1 MRGMKRIFDYKRL
14 WAAALAGM
22 LLLGGCA
29 GVSQTDAADT
39 AVDSGPDAQEVSEQF
54 DAYMDEIFRSE
65 LPMNTVNLHYT
76 LAYPENYGIT
86 DYDVSLGSYSLEE
99 MEESY
104 QEMEETR
111 EQLLEFDREKL
122 TEEQKITYDIV
133 LDNIDTELSVKD
145 LALYSEILGPTT
157 GYQAQ
162 LPVILAEYAFRT
174 ERDIEDYLE
183 LLTQMD
189 DLFAEIVA
197 FEREKSEAGLFMSD
211 AVADEII
218 DQCTEFIADPEHNY
232 MIDVF
237 NDKID
242 AFEGITEEEREEYR
256 RRNTEAITTDVTDA
270 FGILIDG
277 LTELKGS
284 GTNELG
290 LCYYDDGKEY
300 YEYLARTNTGSAMS
314 VDEIKKQTD
323 AYIERCLMNMMDS
336 LYTYPE
342 LEDEI
347 DDYEFPV
354 TEPEAILVDLQE
366 KIKNDFPEL
375 PEVNYTVKKVHPSM
389 EEHESPAFYL
399 MTPIDDSENHVIY
412 INDKYLGE
420 DANMDLYTTLAHE
433 GYPGHLYQDVY
444 TNSCDLPPV
453 RSLFSYS
460 GYAEGWAT
468 YVENYAYG
476 LSGLDKEL
484 AKFLAWNNAATL
496 GLYAYADMGIHY
508 DGWGREELAEYLS
521 DYGYDGEIANEIFDI
536 IVEEPANYLSYFVG
550 YLEIINLRNG
560 MSRKMGDDFT
570 LKDFH
575 RFLMEIGPAPF
586 DIIEAHMDEW
596 IENRQ

>member
-1 MRGMKRIFDYKRL
+1 MMDMKRIFDYKRFC
-14 WAAALAGM
+14 AAALAGM
-22 LLLGGCA
+22 LLLNGCT
-29 GVSQTDAADT
+29 GSSQTNTADAAG
-39 AVDSGPDAQEVSEQF
+39 DSGVDAQEISEQF
-54 DAYMDEIFRSE
+54 DAYMDEIFLSE
-65 LPMNTVNLHYT
+65 LPLNTVNLHYT

-86 DYDVSLGSYSLEE
+86 DYDVCLGSYSLEE

-104 QEMEETR
+104 QEIEETR
-111 EQLLEFDREKL
+111 ERMLEFDREKL

-133 LDNIDTELSVKD
+133 MDHIDTELSAKD
-145 LALYSEILGPTT
+145 LVLYSEILGPTT

-162 LPVILAEYAFRT
+162 LPVILAEYTFRT

-189 DLFAEIVA
+189 DLFAEIIV
-197 FEREKSEAGLFMSD
+197 FEQKKSEAGLFMSD

-218 DQCTEFIADPEHNY
+218 DQCEEFIADPEHNY

-237 NDKID
+237 NDKIE

-256 RRNTEAITTDVTDA
+256 RRNTEAITTDVMNA
-270 FGILIDG
+270 FSILIDG
-277 LTELKGS
+277 LTELKGT

-300 YEYLARTNTGSAMS
+300 YEYLVRTDTGSAMS
-314 VDEIKKQTD
+314 VEEMKKQTD
-323 AYIERCLMNMMDS
+323 AYIDQCLMNMLDS
-336 LYTYPE
+336 IYTYPE

-347 DDYEFPV
+347 YDYEFPV
-354 TEPEAILVDLQE
+354 TEPEEILIDLQE
-366 KIKNDFPEL
+366 KIKADFPEL
-375 PEVNYTVKKVHPSM
+375 PDVNYTIKKVHPSM

-399 MTPIDDSENHVIY
+399 TTPIDDSENHVIY

-420 DANMDLYTTLAHE
+420 DSNMDLYTTLAHE

-444 TNSCDLPPV
+444 TNSCGLAPV

-521 DYGYDGEIANEIFDI
+521 DYGYDEEVANEIFDI
-536 IVEEPANYLSYFVG
+536 IVEEPAVYLRYFVG
-550 YLEIINLRNG
+550 YLEIIGLRNS
-560 MSRKMGDDFT
+560 MSKKMGDDFT

-575 RFLMEIGPAPF
+575 QFLMEIGPAPF
-586 DIIEAHMDEW
+586 DIIEAHMDTW
-596 IENRQ
+596 IENH

>member
-1 MRGMKRIFDYKRL
+1 MMDMKRIFGYKRFC
-14 WAAALAGM
+14 AAALTGM
-22 LLLGGCA
+22 LLLNGCT
-29 GVSQTDAADT
+29 GSSQTDTADAAGN
-39 AVDSGPDAQEVSEQF
+39 SGVDAQEMSEQF
-54 DAYMDEIFRSE
+54 DAYMDEIFLSE
-65 LPMNTVNLHYT
+65 LPLNTVNLHYT

-86 DYDVSLGSYSLEE
+86 DYDVCLGSYSLEE

-104 QEMEETR
+104 QEIEETR
-111 EQLLEFDREKL
+111 ERMLEFDREKL

-133 LDNIDTELSVKD
+133 MDHIDTELSAKD
-145 LALYSEILGPTT
+145 LVLYSEILGPTT

-162 LPVILAEYAFRT
+162 LPVILAEYTFRT

-189 DLFAEIVA
+189 DLFAEIIV
-197 FEREKSEAGLFMSD
+197 FEQKKSEAGLFMSD

-218 DQCTEFIADPEHNY
+218 DQCEEFIADPEHNY

-237 NDKID
+237 NDKIE

-256 RRNTEAITTDVTDA
+256 RRNTEAITTDVMNA
-270 FGILIDG
+270 FSILIDG
-277 LTELKGS
+277 LTELKGT

-300 YEYLARTNTGSAMS
+300 YEYLVRTDTGSAMS
-314 VDEIKKQTD
+314 VEEMKKQTD
-323 AYIERCLMNMMDS
+323 AYIDQCLMNMLDS
-336 LYTYPE
+336 IYTYPE

-347 DDYEFPV
+347 YDYEFPV
-354 TEPEAILVDLQE
+354 TEPEEILIDLQE
-366 KIKNDFPEL
+366 KIKADFPEL
-375 PEVNYTVKKVHPSM
+375 PDVNYTIKKVHPSM

-399 MTPIDDSENHVIY
+399 TTPIDDSENHVIY

-420 DANMDLYTTLAHE
+420 DSNMDLYTTLAHE

-444 TNSCDLPPV
+444 TNSCGLAPV

-521 DYGYDGEIANEIFDI
+521 DYGYDEEVANEIFDI
-536 IVEEPANYLSYFVG
+536 IVEEPAVYLRYFVG
-550 YLEIINLRNG
+550 YLEIIGLRNS
-560 MSRKMGDDFT
+560 MSKKMGDDFT

-575 RFLMEIGPAPF
+575 QFLMEIGPAPF
-586 DIIEAHMDEW
+586 DIIEAHMDTW
-596 IENRQ
+596 IENH

>member
-1 MRGMKRIFDYKRL
+1 MMDMKRFFSYKRFC
-14 WAAALAGM
+14 AAALAGM
-22 LLLGGCA
+22 LLLNGCT
-29 GVSQTDAADT
+29 GSSQTDTADV
-39 AVDSGPDAQEVSEQF
+39 AGDSGVDAQEMSEQF
-54 DAYMDEIFRSE
+54 DAYMNEIFLDE
-65 LPMNTVNLHYT
+65 LPLNTVNLHYT

-86 DYDVSLGSYSLEE
+86 DYEVCLGSYSLEE

-104 QEMEETR
+104 QEIEETKER
-111 EQLLEFDREKL
+111 MLEFDREKL

-133 LDNIDTELSVKD
+133 MDHIDTELSVKD
-145 LALYSEILGPTT
+145 LVLYSEILGPTT

-162 LPVILAEYAFRT
+162 LPVILAEYTFRT

-183 LLTQMD
+183 LLTQVD
-189 DLFAEIVA
+189 ELFAEIIV
-197 FEREKSEAGLFMSD
+197 FEQKKSEAGLFMSD

-218 DQCTEFIADPEHNY
+218 DQCEEFIADPEHNY

-256 RRNTEAITTDVTDA
+256 RRNTEAITTDVMNA
-270 FGILIDG
+270 FRTLIDG

-290 LCYYDDGKEY
+290 LCYYDDGREY
-300 YEYLARTNTGSAMS
+300 YEYLVRTDTGSAMS
-314 VDEIKKQTD
+314 VEEIKEQTE
-323 AYIERCLMNMMDS
+323 AYIDRCLMNMMES
-336 LYTYPE
+336 LYSYPE

-347 DDYEFPV
+347 YDYEFPV
-354 TEPEAILVDLQE
+354 TEPEEILIDLQE
-366 KIKNDFPEL
+366 KIKADFPEL
-375 PEVNYTVKKVHPSM
+375 PDVNYTIKKVHPSM

-399 MTPIDDSENHVIY
+399 TTPIDDSENHVIY

-420 DANMDLYTTLAHE
+420 DSNMDLYTTLAHE

-444 TNSCDLPPV
+444 TNSCGLAPV

-496 GLYAYADMGIHY
+496 GLYAYADIGIHY
-508 DGWGREELAEYLS
+508 DGWGREELADYLA
-521 DYGYDGEIANEIFDI
+521 DYGYDDREISDEIFDI
-536 IVEEPANYLSYFVG
+536 IVEEPAVYLRYFVG
-550 YLEIINLRNG
+550 YLEIIGLRNS
-560 MSRKMGDDFT
+560 MSKKMGDDFT

-575 RFLMEIGPAPF
+575 QFLMEIGPAPF
-586 DIIEAHMDEW
+586 DIIEAHMDTW
-596 IENRQ
+596 IKNH

>member
-1 MRGMKRIFDYKRL
+1 MKRIFGYKRFC
-14 WAAALAGM
+14 AAALTGM
-22 LLLGGCA
+22 LLLNGCT
-29 GVSQTDAADT
+29 GSSQTDTADAAGN
-39 AVDSGPDAQEVSEQF
+39 SGVDAQEMSEQF
-54 DAYMDEIFRSE
+54 DAYMDEIFLSE
-65 LPMNTVNLHYT
+65 LPLNTVNLHYT

-86 DYDVSLGSYSLEE
+86 DYDVCLGSYSLEE

-104 QEMEETR
+104 QEIEETR
-111 EQLLEFDREKL
+111 ERMLEFDREKL

-133 LDNIDTELSVKD
+133 MDHIDTELSAKD
-145 LALYSEILGPTT
+145 LVLYSEILGPTT

-162 LPVILAEYAFRT
+162 LPVILAEYTFRT

-189 DLFAEIVA
+189 DLFAEIIV
-197 FEREKSEAGLFMSD
+197 FEQKKSEAGLFMSD

-218 DQCTEFIADPEHNY
+218 DQCEEFIADPEHNY

-237 NDKID
+237 NDKIE

-256 RRNTEAITTDVTDA
+256 RRNTEAITTDVMNA
-270 FGILIDG
+270 FSILIDG
-277 LTELKGS
+277 LTELKGT

-300 YEYLARTNTGSAMS
+300 YEYLVRTDTGSAMS
-314 VDEIKKQTD
+314 VEEMKKQTD
-323 AYIERCLMNMMDS
+323 AYIDQCLMNMLDS
-336 LYTYPE
+336 IYTYPE

-347 DDYEFPV
+347 YDYEFPV
-354 TEPEAILVDLQE
+354 TEPEEILIDLQE
-366 KIKNDFPEL
+366 KIKADFPEL
-375 PEVNYTVKKVHPSM
+375 PDVNYTIKKVHPSM

-399 MTPIDDSENHVIY
+399 TTPIDDSENHVIY

-420 DANMDLYTTLAHE
+420 DSNMDLYTTLAHE

-444 TNSCDLPPV
+444 TNSCGLAPV

-508 DGWGREELAEYLS
+508 DGWGREELATYLS
-521 DYGYDGEIANEIFDI
+521 DYGYDEEIANEIFDI
-536 IVEEPANYLSYFVG
+536 IVEEPAVYLRYFVG
-550 YLEIINLRNG
+550 YLEIIGLRNS
-560 MSRKMGDDFT
+560 MSKKMGDDFT

-575 RFLMEIGPAPF
+575 QFLMEIGPAPF
-586 DIIEAHMDEW
+586 DIIEAHMDTW
-596 IENRQ
+596 IKNH

>member
-1 MRGMKRIFDYKRL
+1 MMDMKRFFSYKRFC
-14 WAAALAGM
+14 AAALAGM
-22 LLLGGCA
+22 LLLNGCT
-29 GVSQTDAADT
+29 GSSQTNTADAAG
-39 AVDSGPDAQEVSEQF
+39 DSGVDAQEMSEQF
-54 DAYMDEIFRSE
+54 DAYMDEIFLSE
-65 LPMNTVNLHYT
+65 LPLNTVNLHYT

-86 DYDVSLGSYSLEE
+86 DYDVCLGSYSLEE

-104 QEMEETR
+104 QEIEETKER
-111 EQLLEFDREKL
+111 MLEFDREKL

-133 LDNIDTELSVKD
+133 MDHIDTELSAKD
-145 LALYSEILGPTT
+145 LVLYSEILGPTT

-162 LPVILAEYAFRT
+162 LPVILAEYTFRT

-189 DLFAEIVA
+189 ELFAEIIV
-197 FEREKSEAGLFMSD
+197 FEQKKSEAGLFMSD

-218 DQCTEFIADPEHNY
+218 DQCEEFIADPEHNY

-256 RRNTEAITTDVTDA
+256 RRNTEAITTDVMNA
-270 FGILIDG
+270 FGTLIDG

-300 YEYLARTNTGSAMS
+300 YEYLVRTDTGSAMS
-314 VDEIKKQTD
+314 VEEIKEQTED
-323 AYIERCLMNMMDS
+323 YIDRCLMNMMES
-336 LYTYPE
+336 LYSYPE

-347 DDYEFPV
+347 YDYEFPV
-354 TEPEAILVDLQE
+354 TEPEEILIDLQE
-366 KIKNDFPEL
+366 QIKADFPEL
-375 PEVNYTVKKVHPSM
+375 PDVNYTIKKVHPSM

-399 MTPIDDSENHVIY
+399 TTPIDDSENHVIY
-412 INDKYLGE
+412 INGKYLGE

-444 TNSCDLPPV
+444 TNSCGLAPV

-496 GLYAYADMGIHY
+496 GLYAYADIRIHY
-508 DGWGREELAEYLS
+508 DGWGREELAAYLI
-521 DYGYDGEIANEIFDI
+521 DYGYDEEISNEIFDI
-536 IVEEPANYLSYFVG
+536 IVEEPAVYLRYFVG
-550 YLEIINLRNG
+550 YLEIIGLRNS
-560 MSRKMGDDFT
+560 MSKKMGADFT

-575 RFLMEIGPAPF
+575 QFLMEIGPAPF
-586 DIIEAHMDEW
+586 DIIEAHMDTW
-596 IENRQ
+596 IKNH

>member
-1 MRGMKRIFDYKRL
+1 MMDMKRILGYKRFC
-14 WAAALAGM
+14 AAALAGM
-22 LLLGGCA
+22 LLLNGCT
-29 GVSQTDAADT
+29 GSSQTDTADAAG
-39 AVDSGPDAQEVSEQF
+39 DSGVDAQEMSEQF
-54 DAYMDEIFRSE
+54 DAYMDEIFLSE
-65 LPMNTVNLHYT
+65 LPLNTVNLHYT

-86 DYDVSLGSYSLEE
+86 DYDVCLGSYSLEE

-104 QEMEETR
+104 QEIEETR
-111 EQLLEFDREKL
+111 ERMLEFDREKL

-133 LDNIDTELSVKD
+133 MDHIDTELSAKD
-145 LALYSEILGPTT
+145 LILYSEILGPTT

-162 LPVILAEYAFRT
+162 LPVILAEYTFRT

-189 DLFAEIVA
+189 ELFAEIIV
-197 FEREKSEAGLFMSD
+197 FEQKKSEAGLFMSD

-218 DQCTEFIADPEHNY
+218 DQCEEFIADPEHNY

-237 NDKID
+237 NDKIET
-242 AFEGITEEEREEYR
+242 FEGITEEEREEYR
-256 RRNTEAITTDVTDA
+256 RRNTEAITTDVMDA

-277 LTELKGS
+277 LTELKGT

-300 YEYLARTNTGSAMS
+300 YEYLVRTDTGSAMS
-314 VDEIKKQTD
+314 VDEIKEQTD
-323 AYIERCLMNMMDS
+323 AYIDRCLMNMLDS
-336 LYTYPE
+336 MYTYPE

-347 DDYEFPV
+347 YDYEFPV
-354 TEPEAILVDLQE
+354 TEPEEILIDLQE
-366 KIKNDFPEL
+366 KIKADFPEL
-375 PEVNYTVKKVHPSM
+375 PDVNYTIKKVHPSM

-399 MTPIDDSENHVIY
+399 TTPIDDSENHVIY

-420 DANMDLYTTLAHE
+420 DSNMDLYTTLAHE

-444 TNSCDLPPV
+444 TNSCGLAPV

-508 DGWGREELAEYLS
+508 DGWGREELATYLS
-521 DYGYDGEIANEIFDI
+521 DYGYDEEIANEIFDI
-536 IVEEPANYLSYFVG
+536 IVEEPAVYLRYFVG
-550 YLEIINLRNG
+550 YLEIIGLRNS
-560 MSRKMGDDFT
+560 MSKKMGDDFT

-575 RFLMEIGPAPF
+575 QFLMEIGPAPF
-586 DIIEAHMDEW
+586 DIIEAHMDTW
-596 IENRQ
+596 IKNH

>member
-1 MRGMKRIFDYKRL
+1 MMDMKRIFDYKRFC
-14 WAAALAGM
+14 AAALAGM
-22 LLLGGCA
+22 LLLNGCT
-29 GVSQTDAADT
+29 GSSQTNTADAAG
-39 AVDSGPDAQEVSEQF
+39 DSGVDAQEISEQF
-54 DAYMDEIFRSE
+54 DAYMDEIFLSE
-65 LPMNTVNLHYT
+65 LPLNTVNLHYT

-86 DYDVSLGSYSLEE
+86 DYDVCLGSYSLEE

-104 QEMEETR
+104 QEIEETR
-111 EQLLEFDREKL
+111 ERMLEFDREKL

-133 LDNIDTELSVKD
+133 MDHIDTELSAKD
-145 LALYSEILGPTT
+145 LVLYSEILGPTT

-162 LPVILAEYAFRT
+162 LPVILAEYTFRT

-189 DLFAEIVA
+189 DLFAEIIV
-197 FEREKSEAGLFMSD
+197 FEQKKSEAGLFMSD

-218 DQCTEFIADPEHNY
+218 DQCEEFIADPEHNY

-237 NDKID
+237 NDKIE
-242 AFEGITEEEREEYR
+242 AVEGITEEEREEYR
-256 RRNTEAITTDVTDA
+256 RRNTEAITTDVMNA
-270 FGILIDG
+270 FSILIDG
-277 LTELKGS
+277 LTELKGT

-300 YEYLARTNTGSAMS
+300 YEYLVRTDTGSAMS
-314 VDEIKKQTD
+314 VEEMKKQTD
-323 AYIERCLMNMMDS
+323 AYIDQCLMNMLDS
-336 LYTYPE
+336 IYTYPE

-347 DDYEFPV
+347 YDYEFPV
-354 TEPEAILVDLQE
+354 TEPEEILIDLQE
-366 KIKNDFPEL
+366 KIKADFPEL
-375 PEVNYTVKKVHPSM
+375 PDVNYTIKKVHPSM

-399 MTPIDDSENHVIY
+399 TTPIDDSENHVIY

-420 DANMDLYTTLAHE
+420 DSNMDLYTTLAHE

-444 TNSCDLPPV
+444 TNSCGLAPV

-521 DYGYDGEIANEIFDI
+521 DYGYDEEVANEIFDI
-536 IVEEPANYLSYFVG
+536 IVEEPAVYLRYFVG
-550 YLEIINLRNG
+550 YLEIIGLRNS
-560 MSRKMGDDFT
+560 MSKKMGDDFT

-575 RFLMEIGPAPF
+575 QFLMEIGPAPF
-586 DIIEAHMDEW
+586 DIIEAHMDTW
-596 IENRQ
+596 IENH

>member
-1 MRGMKRIFDYKRL
+1 MMDMKRFFSYKRFC
-14 WAAALAGM
+14 AAALAGM
-22 LLLGGCA
+22 LLLNGCT
-29 GVSQTDAADT
+29 GSSQTDTADAAG
-39 AVDSGPDAQEVSEQF
+39 DSGVDAQEMSEQF
-54 DAYMDEIFRSE
+54 DAYMNEIFLDE
-65 LPMNTVNLHYT
+65 LPLNTVNLHYT

-86 DYDVSLGSYSLEE
+86 DYEVCLGSYSLEE

-104 QEMEETR
+104 QEIEETKER
-111 EQLLEFDREKL
+111 MLEFDREKL

-133 LDNIDTELSVKD
+133 MDHIDTELSVKD
-145 LALYSEILGPTT
+145 LVLYSEILGPTT

-162 LPVILAEYAFRT
+162 LPVILAEYTFRT

-183 LLTQMD
+183 LLTQVD
-189 DLFAEIVA
+189 ELFAEIIV
-197 FEREKSEAGLFMSD
+197 FEQKKSEAGLFMSD

-218 DQCTEFIADPEHNY
+218 DQCEEFIADPEHNY

-256 RRNTEAITTDVTDA
+256 RQNTEAITTDVMNA
-270 FGILIDG
+270 FRTLIDG

-290 LCYYDDGKEY
+290 LCYYDDGREY
-300 YEYLARTNTGSAMS
+300 YEYLVRTDTGSAMS
-314 VDEIKKQTD
+314 VEEIKEQTE
-323 AYIERCLMNMMDS
+323 AYIDRCLMNMMES
-336 LYTYPE
+336 LYSYPE

-347 DDYEFPV
+347 YDYEFPV
-354 TEPEAILVDLQE
+354 TEPEEILIDLQE
-366 KIKNDFPEL
+366 KIKADFPEL
-375 PEVNYTVKKVHPSM
+375 PDVNYTIKKVHPSM

-399 MTPIDDSENHVIY
+399 TTPIDDSENHVIY

-420 DANMDLYTTLAHE
+420 DSNMDLYTTLAHE

-444 TNSCDLPPV
+444 TNSCGLAPV

-496 GLYAYADMGIHY
+496 GLYAYADIGIHY
-508 DGWGREELAEYLS
+508 DGWGREELADYLA
-521 DYGYDGEIANEIFDI
+521 DYGYDDREISDEIFDI
-536 IVEEPANYLSYFVG
+536 IVEEPAVYLRYFVG
-550 YLEIINLRNG
+550 YLEIIGLRNS
-560 MSRKMGDDFT
+560 MSKKMGDDFT

-575 RFLMEIGPAPF
+575 QFLMEIGPAPF
-586 DIIEAHMDEW
+586 DIIEAHMDTW
-596 IENRQ
+596 IKNH

>member
-1 MRGMKRIFDYKRL
+1 MMDMKRILGYKRFC
-14 WAAALAGM
+14 AAALAGM
-22 LLLGGCA
+22 LLLNGCT
-29 GVSQTDAADT
+29 GSSQTDTADAAG
-39 AVDSGPDAQEVSEQF
+39 DSGVDAQEMSEQF
-54 DAYMDEIFRSE
+54 DAYMDEIFLSE
-65 LPMNTVNLHYT
+65 LPLNTVNLHYT

-86 DYDVSLGSYSLEE
+86 DYDVCLGSYSLEE

-104 QEMEETR
+104 QEIEETR
-111 EQLLEFDREKL
+111 ERMLEFDREKL

-133 LDNIDTELSVKD
+133 MDHIDTELSAKD
-145 LALYSEILGPTT
+145 LILYSEILGPTT

-162 LPVILAEYAFRT
+162 LPVILAEYTFRT

-189 DLFAEIVA
+189 DLFAEIIV
-197 FEREKSEAGLFMSD
+197 FEQKKSEAGLFMSD

-218 DQCTEFIADPEHNY
+218 DQCEEFIADPEHNY

-237 NDKID
+237 NDKIE

-256 RRNTEAITTDVTDA
+256 RRNTEAITTDVMNA
-270 FGILIDG
+270 FSILIDG
-277 LTELKGS
+277 LTELKGT

-300 YEYLARTNTGSAMS
+300 YEYLVRTDTGSAMS
-314 VDEIKKQTD
+314 VEEMKKQTD
-323 AYIERCLMNMMDS
+323 AYIDQCLMNMLDS
-336 LYTYPE
+336 IYTYPE

-347 DDYEFPV
+347 YDYEFPV
-354 TEPEAILVDLQE
+354 TEPEEILIDLQE
-366 KIKNDFPEL
+366 KIKADFPEL
-375 PEVNYTVKKVHPSM
+375 PDVNYTIKKVHPSM

-399 MTPIDDSENHVIY
+399 TTPIDDSENHVIY

-420 DANMDLYTTLAHE
+420 DSNMDLYTTLAHE

-444 TNSCDLPPV
+444 TNLCGLAPV

-521 DYGYDGEIANEIFDI
+521 DYGYDEEVANEIFDI
-536 IVEEPANYLSYFVG
+536 IVEEPAVYLRYFVG
-550 YLEIINLRNG
+550 YLEIIGLRNS
-560 MSRKMGDDFT
+560 MSKKMGDDFT

-575 RFLMEIGPAPF
+575 QFLMEIGPAPF
-586 DIIEAHMDEW
+586 DIIEAHMDTW
-596 IENRQ
+596 IENH

>member
-1 MRGMKRIFDYKRL
+1 MMGMKRILGYKRFC
-14 WAAALAGM
+14 AAALAGM
-22 LLLGGCA
+22 LLLNGCTGSSRTDTA
-29 GVSQTDAADT
+29 DAAG
-39 AVDSGPDAQEVSEQF
+39 DSGVDVQEMSEQF
-54 DAYMDEIFRSE
+54 DAYMNEIFLDE
-65 LPMNTVNLHYT
+65 LPLNTVNLHYT

-86 DYDVSLGSYSLEE
+86 DYDVCIGRYSLEE

-104 QEMEETR
+104 QEIEETR
-111 EQLLEFDREKL
+111 ERMLEFDREKL

-133 LDNIDTELSVKD
+133 MDHIDTELSAKD
-145 LALYSEILGPTT
+145 LVLYSEILGPTT

-162 LPVILAEYAFRT
+162 LPVILAEYTFRT

-189 DLFAEIVA
+189 ELFAEIIV
-197 FEREKSEAGLFMSD
+197 FEQKKSEAGLFMSD

-218 DQCTEFIADPEHNY
+218 DQCEEFIADPEHNY

-237 NDKID
+237 NDKIE

-256 RRNTEAITTDVTDA
+256 RRNTEAITTDVMDA

-290 LCYYDDGKEY
+290 LCYYDDGREY
-300 YEYLARTNTGSAMS
+300 YEYLVRSNTGSAMS
-314 VDEIKKQTD
+314 VEEMKEETD
-323 AYIERCLMNMMDS
+323 AYIDRCLMNMLDS
-336 LYTYPE
+336 MYSYPE

-347 DDYEFPV
+347 YDYEFPV
-354 TEPEAILVDLQE
+354 TDPEEILIDLQE
-366 KIKNDFPEL
+366 KIKADFPEM
-375 PEVNYTVKKVHPSM
+375 PDVNYTIKKVHPSM

-399 MTPIDDSENHVIY
+399 TTPIDDSENHVIY

-444 TNSCDLPPV
+444 TNSCGLAPV

-508 DGWGREELAEYLS
+508 DGWGREELAAYLS
-521 DYGYDGEIANEIFDI
+521 DYGYDEEVADEIFDI
-536 IVEEPANYLSYFVG
+536 IVEEPAVYLRYFVG
-550 YLEIINLRNG
+550 YLEIIGLRNS
-560 MSRKMGDDFT
+560 MSKKMGDDFT

-575 RFLMEIGPAPF
+575 QFMMEIGPAPF
-586 DIIEAHMDEW
+586 DIIEAHMDTW
-596 IENRQ
+596 IKNQ